1 MQMLGSLSGSEAG
14 STAYAS
20 PGILRVMDLPILVG
34 EHALLLIGAC
44 TVALAL
50 AIALALPNV
59 PQLFRYREYRRAP
72 ERGATL
78 RWRPNAAWALFTAL
92 AFAISLFGMW
102 HRLELLYFQF

>member
-1 MQMLGSLSGSEAG
+1 MKAG
-14 STAYAS
+14 DRRGAF
-20 PGILRVMDLPILVG
+20 LVG
-34 EHALLLIGAC
+34 EQSLLAIGAC

-72 ERGATL
+72 EQGAL
-78 RWRPNAAWALFTAL
+78 IHWRPNIAWALFTAL

-102 HRLELLYFQF
+102 QRLEFLYFQF

>member
-20 PGILRVMDLPILVG
+20 PGILRVMDLPVLVG
-34 EHALLLIGAC
+34 EPSLLLIGAC

-72 ERGATL
+72 ERGTAL
-78 RWRPNAAWALFTAL
+78 RWRPTAAWAVLTAL
-92 AFAISLFGMW
+92 ALALSPFAMW
-102 HRLELLYFQF
+102 QR